1 MTLLARV
8 VRKLNDASIPS
19 ALIGGVALAV
29 HGIGRATQ
37 DADLLTVDPDTL
49 RDGFWE
55 DLRREGVIVVVTR
68 GDMEDPL
75 RGVVRIR
82 ESAEIVDV
90 VVGKSPWHQDV
101 LRRRS
106 TLPLLDEQLPVVDAA
121 DLVLLKLDAGGPQ
134 DLLDVRLLLRGPEG
148 EGIRRTLATRLEGLP
163 ASLREALQAL
173 PKGP

>member
-1 MTLLARV
+1 
-8 VRKLNDASIPS
+8 
-19 ALIGGVALAV
+19 
-29 HGIGRATQ
+29 
-37 DADLLTVDPDTL
+37 VDPDTL

-55 DLRREGVIVVVTR
+55 DLRREGAIVAVTR
-68 GDMEDPL
+68 GEVEDPL

-90 VVGKSPWHQDV
+90 VVGKSPWHRDV

-106 TLPLLDEQLPVVDAA
+106 TLPLLGEQLPVVDAA
-121 DLVLLKLDAGGPQ
+121 DLVLLELDAGGEQ
-134 DLLDVRLLLRGPEG
+134 DLLDARLLLRGPEG

-163 ASLREALQAL
+163 ASLREALEAL

>member
-37 DADLLTVDPDTL
+37 DADLLAVDPDTL

-55 DLRREGVIVVVTR
+55 DLRREGVTVAVSR
-68 GDMEDPL
+68 GDVEDPL

-82 ESAEIVDV
+82 ESGEIVDV
-90 VVGKSPWHQDV
+90 VVGKSPWHSDV

-106 TLPLLDEQLPVVDAA
+106 TLPLLGEPLPLVDAA

-134 DLLDVRLLLRGPEG
+134 DLLDVSLLLLGPEG
-148 EGIRRTLATRLEGLP
+148 ERIRRTLATRLEGLP
-163 ASLREALQAL
+163 SSLRKALEAL

>member
-19 ALIGGVALAV
+19 ALIGGLALAV

-37 DADLLTVDPDTL
+37 DADLLAVDPDTL

-55 DLRREGVIVVVTR
+55 ELRREGVIVAVSR
-68 GDMEDPL
+68 GDAEDPL
-75 RGVVRIR
+75 RGLVRIR

-90 VVGKSPWHQDV
+90 VVGKSPWHRDV
-101 LRRRS
+101 LGRRR
-106 TLPLLDEQLPVVDAA
+106 TLPLLGEPLPVVDAA

-134 DLLDVRLLLRGPEG
+134 DLLDVRLLLGGPEG
-148 EGIRRTLATRLEGLP
+148 DRIRRTLATRLERLP
-163 ASLREALQAL
+163 SSLRKAFEAL
-173 PKGP
+173 PKDP